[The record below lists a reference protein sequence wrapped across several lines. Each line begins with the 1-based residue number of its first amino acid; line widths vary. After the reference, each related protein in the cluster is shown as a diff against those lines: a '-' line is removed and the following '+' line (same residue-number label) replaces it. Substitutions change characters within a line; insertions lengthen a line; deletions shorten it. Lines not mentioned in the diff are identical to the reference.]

1 MKREND
7 FFFEEWAFL
16 AKVDPEAFERRR
28 RKVIDEFLSNSGRQ
42 RALGEQL
49 QREIDAVRGRAGEPL
64 EALLAISGMLYEHL
78 GFLGE
83 ELHVLRDAVG
93 RLKDAQEAEC
103 TKSLPPHDCRNK
115 L

>member
-28 RKVIDEFLSNSGRQ
+28 RKVIDEFLGNSGRQ

-83 ELHVLRDAVG
+83 ELHALRDAVG
-93 RLKDAQEAEC
+93 RLKDAKETEC
-103 TKSLPPHDCRNK
+103 PKSLPPHGCRNK
-115 L
+115 Q

>member
-28 RKVIDEFLSNSGRQ
+28 RKVIDEFLRNSGRK
-42 RALGEQL
+42 RALGERL
-49 QREIDAVRGRAGEPL
+49 QREIDAVRGRAEEPMQ
-64 EALLAISGMLYEHL
+64 ALLAISGMLYEQL

-83 ELHVLRDAVG
+83 ELHALRNAVG
-93 RLKDAQEAEC
+93 KLKDAKETGY
-103 TKSLPPHDCRNK
+103 TKSLPP
-115 L
+115 

>member
-49 QREIDAVRGRAGEPL
+49 QREIDAVRGRTEEPL
-64 EALLAISGMLYEHL
+64 EALLAISSMLYEQL
-78 GFLGE
+78 RFLGE
-83 ELHVLRDAVG
+83 ELHALRNAVGKLRDAKV
-93 RLKDAQEAEC
+93 DQF
-103 TKSLPPHDCRNK
+103 TKSLPP
-115 L
+115 